1 MLTRD
6 ILRYAVERFPSREAV
21 VDGDVRL
28 SYAEFY
34 NRVLKLAGW
43 LSGHGVRAGDRI
55 CIGMENSA
63 DHVTVLMATQVLGVG
78 AVPFNIR
85 MKPAA
90 IRYIIR
96 DSGARAVI
104 VDDRVDLAETQQDTS
119 DLQDLLWIDAGEGP
133 PRGASLAYR
142 DFLTHGGLETLP
154 EFDERQLSQ
163 IIYTSGTTGVPKGV
177 AISHKA
183 TYHRLVTYIMS
194 VGPMFDSGT
203 KTLGAAPLYHTVGI
217 HWVYLQTLFVN
228 GTYYPVRKVTKETIG
243 MIREEGLT
251 FMIGSPTLL
260 KMMITLADGATIPSM
275 RHITYGS
282 AAAGAEL
289 LEAMYS
295 TFPNASISEFYG
307 TTELSIPFVTP
318 SMRDYAPGMLR
329 VAGDFRVR
337 VVEPGGGSEDIVKPG
352 ELGELIVH
360 LGNPGVFDTYWGSK
374 GEKLKQ
380 DKSVGEWFRT
390 GDGLRYDTDGNYYYS
405 GRLDDMF
412 VSGGENIQ
420 PVEVENVIN
429 LCDDVVDCA
438 VIGVP
443 DEVWGSVV
451 TAFVVRVHAGFDETA
466 VDKLFIESALEN
478 YKRPRRIYFVE
489 EIPRNPSGKILRAQ
503 VRDELLARVQQ
514 DTAKNQVA

>member
-1 MLTRD
+1 MLIRD
-6 ILRYAVERFPSREAV
+6 ILRDAVERFPSREAV

-28 SYAEFY
+28 SYAAFY
-34 NRVLKLAGW
+34 ERVLRLAGW
-43 LSGHGVRAGDRI
+43 LTEQGVRSGDRI

-63 DHVTVLMATQVLGVG
+63 EHVTVLMASQVLGAV

-104 VDDRVDLAETQQDTS
+104 LDDRVDLAETRQDTA
-119 DLQDLLWIDAGEGP
+119 DIEGLLWADAGEGA
-133 PRGASLAYR
+133 PRGNALAYH
-142 DFLTHGGLETLP
+142 DYLSHDPLETLP
-154 EFDERQLSQ
+154 DLEETQFSQ
-163 IIYTSGTTGVPKGV
+163 IIYTSGTTGRPKGV

-194 VGPMFDSGT
+194 VGPAFDSGT

-228 GTYYPVRKVTKETIG
+228 GTYYPVRKVTKETLAL
-243 MIREEGLT
+243 MRREGLT

-260 KMMITLADGATIPSM
+260 KMMINLADGEAIPSM
-275 RHITYGS
+275 RYITYGS
-282 AAAGAEL
+282 AAAGPEL
-289 LEAMYS
+289 LEAMYA

-318 SMRDYAPGMLR
+318 SMRAVAPGTLR
-329 VAGDFRVR
+329 MAGDFRVR
-337 VVEPGGGSEDIVKPG
+337 IVRPGGDSEDVVQPG

-360 LGNPGVFDTYWGSK
+360 LGNAGVFETYWGPN
-374 GEKLKQ
+374 GETMKR
-380 DKSVGEWFRT
+380 DKCAGEWFRT

-412 VSGGENIQ
+412 ISGGENIQ

-429 LCDDVVDCA
+429 QCDDVVDCA
-438 VIGVP
+438 VIGAP
-443 DEVWGSVV
+443 DAVWGSIV
-451 TAFVVRVHAGFDETA
+451 TAFVVRSHPRLDEA
-466 VDKLFIESALEN
+466 AIDRLFMESDLEN
-478 YKRPRRIYFVE
+478 YKRPRRIHFVD

-503 VRDELLARVQQ
+503 VRDELLPRVQHE
-514 DTAKNQVA
+514 AASMAG